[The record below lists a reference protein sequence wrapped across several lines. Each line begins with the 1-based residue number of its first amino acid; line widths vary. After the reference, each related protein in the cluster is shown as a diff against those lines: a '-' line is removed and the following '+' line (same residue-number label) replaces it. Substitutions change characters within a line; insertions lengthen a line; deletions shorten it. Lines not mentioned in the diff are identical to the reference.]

1 MQENGQKRKD
11 ETVNRILNE
20 CRKMAQKEKMKQ
32 LLAS

>member
-1 MQENGQKRKD
+1 MQENGQKGKG

-20 CRKMAQKEKMKQ
+20 CCKIAQKEKLKQ